1 MIHFF
6 KMVIAAFCITATS
19 LEYLTAAKEF
29 AATVLLQI
37 WAFLEWISNLNDY
50 KLRTYD
56 PVLND
61 LLPFLMQII
70 LFIKVINS

>member
-6 KMVIAAFCITATS
+6 RMVIAAFCITATS
-19 LEYLTAAKEF
+19 LECLTAAKEF